1 MAYHSSIAAHCL
13 FGPAA
18 TVVGARREEGGL
30 GTAAAARAG
39 QQRRHVVLDRLLRE
53 PELLGDL
60 AVREPFAD
68 QDEDPAL
75 LTGQP
80 GHARIRRWPRAQ
92 PLEHDLGDPGV
103 EGRLAG

>member
-30 GTAAAARAG
+30 GTAAEAELG

-75 LTGQP
+75 LAGQP
-80 GHARIRRWPRAQ
+80 DHAWIRRLHRAQ
-92 PLEHDLGDPGV
+92 AIDHYLGDARV
-103 EGRLAG
+103 E